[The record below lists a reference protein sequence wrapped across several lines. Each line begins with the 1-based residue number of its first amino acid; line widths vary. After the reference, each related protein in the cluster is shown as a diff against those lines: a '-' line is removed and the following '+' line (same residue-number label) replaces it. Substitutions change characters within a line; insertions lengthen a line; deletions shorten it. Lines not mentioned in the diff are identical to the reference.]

1 MAGSCASMANMDDD
15 ESTHMSGPDDA
26 VTPATLDAAS
36 LERAAVEYLA
46 RYAASR
52 AAVARVLERRIAM
65 AVRRGV
71 LAEAGAEAAHETAR
85 RVLDKLAGL
94 GLLDDARFAEGRA
107 RSLVARGRST
117 AAIKATLRDKG
128 IDAGGVARALDTLE
142 AETPHPERTAAIN
155 LARRRRLGPFR
166 PDAERAARRDKDLAV
181 LARAGFPRDLS
192 CRVIDAPDREAL
204 RALLAD
210 PDG

>member
-1 MAGSCASMANMDDD
+1 MDQDD
-15 ESTHMSGPDDA
+15 ETQDPGPDDA
-26 VTPATLDAAS
+26 VTPATLDAAA
-36 LERAAVEYLA
+36 LERAAVDYLA

-52 AAVARVLERRIAM
+52 AAVARVLDRRIAM
-65 AVRRGV
+65 VARRGM
-71 LAEAGAEAAHETAR
+71 LDEAGAEAARDTAR

-128 IDAGGVARALDTLE
+128 IDGAGVTRALDALE
-142 AETPHPERTAAIN
+142 AETPHPERAAAIN

-166 PDAERAARRDKDLAV
+166 PVTDRAARRDKDLAV

-192 CRVIDAPDREAL
+192 CRVIDAPDPEAL
-204 RALLAD
+204 HALLED
-210 PDG
+210 PEA

>member
-1 MAGSCASMANMDDD
+1 MPLQTSLTLHFRKLIERRAHAVHEGELVVHGSAQYGGCFLRLFQTFGRNLC
-15 ESTHMSGPDDA
+15 
-26 VTPATLDAAS
+26 VKRIKRDAAGFD
-36 LERAAVEYLA
+36 VF
-46 RYAASR
+46 
-52 AAVARVLERRIAM
+52 
-65 AVRRGV
+65 
-71 LAEAGAEAAHETAR
+71 
-85 RVLDKLAGL
+85 
-94 GLLDDARFAEGRA
+94 DARQDLPQHAETGRY
-107 RSLVARGRST
+107 
-117 AAIKATLRDKG
+117 
-128 IDAGGVARALDTLE
+128 DAGGVARALDTLE